1 MTISSILETL
11 YKIVDASPQIIIG
24 FVGLVLI
31 AIPFSNNKSSINY
44 QHILV
49 AIILQ
54 IILAFALL
62 KIPFIVQIFAYL
74 SEGVTAL
81 QAATQEGAEFVFGYL
96 SNSSNSPFE
105 SSGMGN
111 SMIFAFQI
119 LPLIIVIS
127 SLSAL
132 LWFWNILPLIIRA
145 ISKVFEKL
153 FNIGGPIGLGATA
166 NIIMGQVEAPLLVRP
181 YLSRMSEKELLILM
195 TAGMSTVS
203 GSIMIALVSMLQPQF
218 PELNLI
224 QHLVSASIL
233 SIPAAIMYA
242 NIMIPSSEVTNFDG
256 DSVPKVYDS
265 SMDAITRGTRDGLDI
280 CLNVGAI
287 LIAFI
292 ALVSLL
298 NSILG
303 IAGGWFGIND
313 LSLQLILGYMFFP
326 IVWLMG
332 IPLSE
337 TLASAELLGLKTALN
352 EFVAYGALANIE
364 PGVLSERSKLITL
377 YGLCGFANFSS
388 VGILVSGISAMAP
401 ERKND
406 LIKVSLKALVGA
418 TLASCMTGLVIGIFL
433 V

>member
-1 MTISSILETL
+1 MTTTSIF
-11 YKIVDASPQIIIG
+11 QIIIG
-24 FVGLVLI
+24 FVGLVCI
-31 AIPFSNNKSSINY
+31 AIPFSNNITSINY
-44 QHILV
+44 RHIIA

-54 IILAFALL
+54 IALAFALL

-96 SNSSNSPFE
+96 SNSSTSPFE
-105 SSGMGN
+105 TSGTGN

-132 LWFWNILPLIIRA
+132 LWFWNVLPLIIRA
-145 ISKVFEKL
+145 ISKIFEKL

-181 YLSRMSEKELLILM
+181 YLSKMTEKELLILM

-203 GSIMIALVSMLQPQF
+203 GSIMIALVSMLAPQF
-218 PELNLI
+218 PDINLI

-242 NIMIPSSEVTNFDG
+242 NIMIPSSDVTNFDG
-256 DSVPKVYDS
+256 NSVPKVYDS

-298 NSILG
+298 NSLLG
-303 IAGGWFGIND
+303 IFGGWIGISD
-313 LSLQLILGYMFFP
+313 LSLQLILGYIFFP

-332 IPLSE
+332 VPLSE

-364 PGVLSERSKLITL
+364 TGVLTERSKLITL
-377 YGLCGFANFSS
+377 YALCGFANFSS

-418 TLASCMTGLVIGIFL
+418 TLASCMTGLVIGIF
-433 V
+433 

>member
-1 MTISSILETL
+1 MTIIPFL
-11 YKIVDASPQIIIG
+11 QIIIG
-24 FVGLVLI
+24 FIGLVCI
-31 AIPFSNNKSSINY
+31 AIPFSQNRSSINY
-44 QHILV
+44 RYIFV
-49 AIILQ
+49 AIIFQ

-62 KIPFIVQIFAYL
+62 KIPFIVQTFAYL
-74 SEGVTAL
+74 SDGVTAL
-81 QAATQEGAEFVFGYL
+81 QSATQEGAQFVFGYL
-96 SNSSNSPFE
+96 SNTSSSPFE
-105 SSGMGN
+105 SSGAGN

-153 FNIGGPIGLGATA
+153 FNIGGPIGLAATA

-181 YLSRMSEKELLILM
+181 YLSKMSEKELLILM

-218 PELNLI
+218 PDINLI

-242 NIMIPSSEVTNFDG
+242 NIMIPSAEVTNFDG

-303 IAGGWFGIND
+303 IAGGWIGISD

-332 IPLSE
+332 VPLSE

-352 EFVAYGALANIE
+352 EFVAYGALANVE

-406 LIKVSLKALVGA
+406 LIKVSLKALIGA
-418 TLASCMTGLVIGIFL
+418 TLASCMTGLVIGIF
-433 V
+433 

>member
-1 MTISSILETL
+1 MSITSIL
-11 YKIVDASPQIIIG
+11 QIIIG
-24 FVGLVLI
+24 FIGLVCI
-31 AIPFSNNKSSINY
+31 AIPFSKNRSSINY
-44 QHILV
+44 RHIFA
-49 AIILQ
+49 AIDLQ

-96 SNSSNSPFE
+96 SNSSKSPFE
-105 SSGMGN
+105 ASGVGN

-145 ISKVFEKL
+145 ISKIFEKL

-181 YLSRMSEKELLILM
+181 YLSKMSNKELLILM

-203 GSIMIALVSMLQPQF
+203 GSIMIALVSMLAPQF
-218 PELNLI
+218 PDTNLI

-242 NIMIPSSEVTNFDG
+242 NIMIPSAEVTNFDG
-256 DSVPKVYDS
+256 NSVPKVYDS

-292 ALVSLL
+292 AIVSLL
-298 NSILG
+298 NSLLGILG
-303 IAGGWFGIND
+303 GWIGITD
-313 LSLQLILGYMFFP
+313 LSLQLILGYIFFP

-332 IPLSE
+332 VPLSE
-337 TLASAELLGLKTALN
+337 TFASAELLGLKTALN

-364 PGVLSERSKLITL
+364 PGVLSDRSKLITL
-377 YGLCGFANFSS
+377 YALCGFANFSS

-406 LIKVSLKALVGA
+406 LIKVSVKALIGA
-418 TLASCMTGLVIGIFL
+418 TLASCMTGLVIGIF
-433 V
+433 

>member
-1 MTISSILETL
+1 MAITALF
-11 YKIVDASPQIIIG
+11 QMIIG
-24 FVGLVLI
+24 FIGLVCI
-31 AIPFSNNKSSINY
+31 AIPFSQNKSLINY
-44 QHILV
+44 KHIFA
-49 AIILQ
+49 AIVLQ
-54 IILAFALL
+54 IVLAFALL

-81 QAATQEGAEFVFGYL
+81 QTATQEGAEFVFGYL
-96 SNSSNSPFE
+96 SNSSLSPFE
-105 SSGMGN
+105 TSGTGN

-145 ISKVFEKL
+145 ISKIFEKL

-181 YLSRMSEKELLILM
+181 YLSKMTEKELLILM

-203 GSIMIALVSMLQPQF
+203 GSIMIALVSMLAPQF
-218 PELNLI
+218 PDINLI

-242 NIMIPSSEVTNFDG
+242 NIMIPSSEVTNFD
-256 DSVPKVYDS
+256 SNSIPKVYDS

-298 NSILG
+298 NSLLSIF
-303 IAGGWFGIND
+303 GGWIGISE
-313 LSLQLILGYMFFP
+313 LSLQLILGLIFFP

-332 IPLSE
+332 VPLSE

-364 PGVLSERSKLITL
+364 PEVLSDRSKLITL
-377 YGLCGFANFSS
+377 YALCGFANFSS
-388 VGILVSGISAMAP
+388 VGILVSGIGAMAP

-406 LIKVSLKALVGA
+406 LIKVSVKALIGA
-418 TLASCMTGLVIGIFL
+418 TLASCMTGLVIGIF
-433 V
+433 

>member
-1 MTISSILETL
+1 MTITSLF
-11 YKIVDASPQIIIG
+11 QIIIG
-24 FVGLVLI
+24 FIGLVCI
-31 AIPFSNNKSSINY
+31 AIPFSKNRASINY
-44 QHILV
+44 RHIIA
-49 AIILQ
+49 AIFLQ

-81 QAATQEGAEFVFGYL
+81 QAATQEGAQFVFGYL
-96 SNSSNSPFE
+96 SNSSISPFE
-105 SSGMGN
+105 TSGTGN
-111 SMIFAFQI
+111 AMIFAFQI

-132 LWFWNILPLIIRA
+132 LWFWNVLPLIIRA
-145 ISKVFEKL
+145 ISKIFEKL

-181 YLSRMSEKELLILM
+181 YLSKMSEKELLILM

-203 GSIMIALVSMLQPQF
+203 GSIMIALVSMLAPQF
-218 PELNLI
+218 PDINLI

-256 DSVPKVYDS
+256 NSVPKVYDS

-298 NSILG
+298 NSLLGILG
-303 IAGGWFGIND
+303 GWIGISD
-313 LSLQLILGYMFFP
+313 LSLQLILGFIFFP

-332 IPLSE
+332 VPLSE

-364 PGVLSERSKLITL
+364 PGVLSDRSKLITL
-377 YGLCGFANFSS
+377 YALCGFANFSS
-388 VGILVSGISAMAP
+388 VGILVSGIGAMAP

-406 LIKVSLKALVGA
+406 LIKVSVKALIGA
-418 TLASCMTGLVIGIFL
+418 TLASCMTGLVIGIF
-433 V
+433 